1 MKKAHVKKD
10 ACIGCGL
17 CTSIASEVFAFGND
31 GLAENVLGDNTELP
45 EEVQANVQEAA
56 DSCPTSAIETE

>member
-31 GLAENVLGDNTELP
+31 GLAENILGDNTELP

>member
-1 MKKAHVKKD
+1 MKKAYVKKD
-10 ACIGCGL
+10 ACIGCWL

-31 GLAENVLGDNTELP
+31 GLAENQLGNDTQLP

-56 DSCPTSAIETE
+56 DSCPTSAIVTE

>member
-1 MKKAHVKKD
+1 MKIKKGSSYL
-10 ACIGCGL
+10 CIKD
-17 CTSIASEVFAFGND
+17 F
-31 GLAENVLGDNTELP
+31 ENVLGDNTELP

>member
-1 MKKAHVKKD
+1 MKKATVKKD

-31 GLAENVLGDNTELP
+31 GLAENQLGNDTQLP